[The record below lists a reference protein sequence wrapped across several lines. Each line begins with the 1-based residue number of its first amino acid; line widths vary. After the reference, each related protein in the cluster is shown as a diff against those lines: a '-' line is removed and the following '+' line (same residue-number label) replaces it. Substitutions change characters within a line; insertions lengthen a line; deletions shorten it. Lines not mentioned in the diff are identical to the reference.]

1 MQNNAPKIKIA
12 LYFLLALL
20 ITPLAIWGYLGLT
33 GAKLPTPKA
42 MIADMMGGNVSTIHA
57 WRPAAHGEDQR
68 IEIALDS
75 PRIGIL
81 DDAIA
86 FRRHLPEGQIKDS
99 AEWGVRRTLGSLDAS
114 RFNYLSLWVRGD
126 ALAGSPLALEISFT
140 LADPTKPTKT
150 IEGHSFALGLGSEW
164 NRVLVPLDKIEGVE
178 DWHHLTGINIK
189 VIAGSTRTSPVN
201 TFYIDEMALFQAED
215 ADDAQEGT
223 VVALARLP
231 DVGDHETPEEHKARL
246 KQRLVG
252 WPTRLQVDTATLP
265 GDDAGLLHRLA
276 ADTWHGLDDLT
287 DRETGLPLDR
297 IQFAAEGSDVDQAWI
312 GDYTN
317 ITNIGFYFLS
327 IVAANELGLIPR
339 DVAIEKIK
347 ATLTSLEN
355 VETSHGFYFNYY
367 NTTTLARTDDLI
379 SFVDSSW
386 LTSGL
391 IVARQAFPEIADRAS
406 RLIDQGNFS
415 FFYDEAKG
423 LMSHGNN
430 GKLGQQLKIYYG
442 VFYTEARLGSLIGIG
457 KGDIPE
463 KQWFQTARTMPP
475 ELTWQQRVPVDYKE
489 QQAMGFTWL
498 SAHYHWH
505 DRDYVPSW
513 GGSMFEALMPLLVMD
528 EVKHAPNNLGKNDI
542 THTQL
547 QRIHAMEDLHYP
559 IWGMSPSS
567 TADGLGY
574 TEFGVPMLGV
584 GGYKAGAVTPH
595 AAVLALMTD
604 PVEATKN
611 IRRLIKDYPV
621 YGEYGLYDAVDPF
634 THQVGRNYLC
644 LDQAMILV
652 ALANHLKDHAVQKYF
667 AQDPIIQKTL
677 PLLKIEK
684 F

>member
-1 MQNNAPKIKIA
+1 MQNNASKIKIA
-12 LYFLLALL
+12 LYLLVTLL
-20 ITPLAIWGYLGLT
+20 ITPLAIFGYLKAT
-33 GAKLPTPKA
+33 GASLSTPKA
-42 MIADMMGGNVSTIHA
+42 MLAEMLGGNASTMPA
-57 WRPAAHGEDQR
+57 WRSATHGEDQH
-68 IEIALDS
+68 IEIGLDS
-75 PRIGIL
+75 PRIGII
-81 DDAIA
+81 DESIA
-86 FRRHLPEGQIKDS
+86 FRRVLPEGHLRDS
-99 AEWGVRRTLGSLDAS
+99 AEWSVRRTLGSLDAS
-114 RFNYLSLWVRGD
+114 RFDYLSLWVKGEPNP
-126 ALAGSPLALEISFT
+126 ATPLALEITFT
-140 LADPTKPTKT
+140 LADANKPART
-150 IEGHSFALGLGSEW
+150 IEGHSFALGLGAEW
-164 NRVLVPLDKIEGVE
+164 RQVLVPLAKVEGVE
-178 DWHHLTGINIK
+178 DWRRLTGINIK
-189 VIAGSTRTSPVN
+189 VIAGSTRSSPVN
-201 TFYIDEMALFQAED
+201 VFWIDEMALLDADQDEEED
-215 ADDAQEGT
+215 A
-223 VVALARLP
+223 VVALSKLP
-231 DVGDHETPEEHKARL
+231 NVGTPETAEEHKARL

-252 WPTRLQVDTATLP
+252 WPKQLLVDPSTLP
-265 GDDAGLLHRLA
+265 NDDAGLLHRLA
-276 ADTWHGLDDLT
+276 ADTWRGIDDLT

-297 IQFAAEGSDVDQAWI
+297 IQFAGEGSDVDQAWI

-327 IVAANELGLIPR
+327 LVAANELGLIPR

-355 VETSHGFYFNYY
+355 VETSHGFFFNYY

-406 RLIDQGNFS
+406 RLIAQGNFQY
-415 FFYDEAKG
+415 FYDPAKG

-430 GKLGQQLKIYYG
+430 GRLGQQLKIYYG

-457 KGDIPE
+457 KGDLPE

-475 ELTWQQRVPVDYKE
+475 EMTWQQQQPLEYRE
-489 QQAMGFTWL
+489 QEAMGFTWL
-498 SAHYHWH
+498 SGHYRWH

-528 EVKHAPNNLGKNDI
+528 EVKYAPNNLGKNDI

-559 IWGMSPSS
+559 VWGMSPSS
-567 TADGLGY
+567 TADGQGY
-574 TEFGVPMLGV
+574 TEYGVPKLGV
-584 GGYKAGAVTPH
+584 GGYKSGAVTPH

-604 PVEATKN
+604 PTEATKN

-634 THQVGRNYLC
+634 TRQVGRNYLC

-667 AQDPIIQKTL
+667 AQDPIIQRTL

>member
-1 MQNNAPKIKIA
+1 MQNKPSKIKITI
-12 LYFLLALL
+12 YFLIALL
-20 ITPLAIWGYLGLT
+20 IPPIAIIGYLGLT
-33 GAKLPTPKA
+33 GASLSTPKA
-42 MIADMMGGNVSTIHA
+42 MLAELLGGNASTIHA
-57 WRPAAHGEDQR
+57 WRPATHGEDQHLV
-68 IEIALDS
+68 IGLDS

-81 DDAIA
+81 DESIA
-86 FRRHLPEGQIKDS
+86 FRRILPEGLTRDS
-99 AEWGVRRTLGSLDAS
+99 SEWSVRRTLGSLDAS
-114 RFNYLSLWVRGD
+114 RFDYLSFWVRGEPST
-126 ALAGSPLALEISFT
+126 ASPLALEITFT
-140 LADPTKPTKT
+140 LADSSKPAKT
-150 IEGHSFALGLGSEW
+150 IEGHSFVLGLGPDW
-164 NRVLVPLDKIEGVE
+164 KQVLVPLAKVEGID
-178 DWHHLTGINIK
+178 DWHRLTGINIK

-201 TFYIDEMALFQAED
+201 VFWIDEMALLHGDSDE
-215 ADDAQEGT
+215 EEET
-223 VVALARLP
+223 VVALSRLP
-231 DVGDHETPEEHKARL
+231 DVGTPETPEEHRARL

-252 WPTRLQVDTATLP
+252 WPKELQIDPASLP
-265 GDDAGLLHRLA
+265 SDDAGLLHRLA
-276 ADTWHGLDDLT
+276 ADTWRGIDDLT
-287 DRETGLPLDR
+287 DRESGLPLDR

-327 IVAANELGLIPR
+327 LVAANELGLIPR
-339 DVAIEKIK
+339 EIAIEKIK

-355 VETSHGFYFNYY
+355 VETSHGFFFNYY

-406 RLIDQGNFS
+406 RLIAQGNFQY
-415 FFYDEAKG
+415 FYDPAKG

-430 GKLGQQLKIYYG
+430 GRLGQQLKIYYG

-457 KGDIPE
+457 KGDLPE
-463 KQWFQTARTMPP
+463 KQWFQSARTMPP
-475 ELTWQQRVPVDYKE
+475 EMTWQQQVPVDYKE
-489 QQAMGFTWL
+489 QEAMGFRWM
-498 SAHYHWH
+498 SGHYHWH
-505 DRDYVPSW
+505 DRDFVPSW

-528 EVKHAPNNLGKNDI
+528 EVKHAPNNLGKNDV

-559 IWGMSPSS
+559 VWGMSPSS
-567 TADGLGY
+567 TADGQGY
-574 TEFGVPMLGV
+574 TEYGVPRLGV

-667 AQDPIIQKTL
+667 AQDPIIQRTL

>member
-1 MQNNAPKIKIA
+1 MQKNASKIKIA
-12 LYFLLALL
+12 LYLLIALVLLPLALVE
-20 ITPLAIWGYLGLT
+20 YLGVT
-33 GAKLPTPKA
+33 GSSLSTPKA
-42 MIADMMGGNVSTIHA
+42 TLAELLGGNASTIHA
-57 WRPAAHGEDQR
+57 WRPANYAEDQH
-68 IEIALDS
+68 IEIGLDS
-75 PRIGIL
+75 PRVGIL
-81 DDAIA
+81 DESIA
-86 FRRHLPEGQIKDS
+86 FRRVLPEGLTRDA
-99 AEWGVRRTLGSLDAS
+99 AEWSVRRTLGSLDAS
-114 RFNYLSLWVRGD
+114 RFDYLSFWVRGEPS
-126 ALAGSPLALEISFT
+126 AATPLALEITFT
-140 LADPTKPTKT
+140 LADSNKPAKT
-150 IEGHSFALGLGSEW
+150 IEGHSFALGLGGDW
-164 NRVLVPLDKIEGVE
+164 KQVLVPLAKVEGID
-178 DWHHLTGINIK
+178 DWHRLTGINIK

-201 TFYIDEMALFQAED
+201 VFWIDEMALLH
-215 ADDAQEGT
+215 ADDDEEEGALVT
-223 VVALARLP
+223 LARLP
-231 DVGDHETPEEHKARL
+231 DVGIPETAEEHRARL

-252 WPTRLQVDTATLP
+252 WPKRLQIDPASLP
-265 GDDAGLLHRLA
+265 NDDAGLLHRLA
-276 ADTWHGLDDLT
+276 ADTWRGIDELT

-327 IVAANELGLIPR
+327 LVAANELGLIPR
-339 DVAIEKIK
+339 ESAIEKIK

-355 VETSHGFYFNYY
+355 VETSHGFFFNYY
-367 NTTTLARTDDLI
+367 NTTTLARTDDLV

-406 RLIDQGNFS
+406 RLIAQGDFQY
-415 FFYDEAKG
+415 FYDPAKG

-430 GKLGQQLKIYYG
+430 ARLGQQLKIYYG

-457 KGDIPE
+457 KGDLPE

-475 ELTWQQRVPVDYKE
+475 ELTWQQQVPVDYKE

-498 SAHYHWH
+498 TGHYHWH

-528 EVKHAPNNLGKNDI
+528 EVKYAPNNLGKNDI

-547 QRIHAMEDLHYP
+547 QRIHAMDDLHYP

-567 TADGLGY
+567 TADGQGY
-574 TEFGVPMLGV
+574 TEYGVPKLGV

-621 YGEYGLYDAVDPF
+621 YGDYGLYDAVDPF
-634 THQVGRNYLC
+634 TRQVGRNYLC

-667 AQDPIIQKTL
+667 AQDPIIQRTL

>member
-1 MQNNAPKIKIA
+1 MQKNAPKIKIA
-12 LYFLLALL
+12 LFILLTL
-20 ITPLAIWGYLGLT
+20 PLAVFGYLKITGVALT
-33 GAKLPTPKA
+33 TPKA
-42 MIADMMGGNVSTIHA
+42 MIAELIGGNASTMHA
-57 WRPAAHGEDQR
+57 WRPATYGEDQQ
-68 IEIALDS
+68 IEIGLDS
-75 PRIGIL
+75 PRIGLI
-81 DDAIA
+81 DESIA
-86 FRRHLPEGQIKDS
+86 FRRILPQGQIRDS
-99 AEWGVRRTLGSLDAS
+99 AEWSVRRTLGSLDAS
-114 RFNYLSLWVRGD
+114 RFDYLSLWVRGEPH
-126 ALAGSPLALEISFT
+126 AATPLALEITFT
-140 LADPTKPTKT
+140 LADSNKPART
-150 IEGHSFALGLGSEW
+150 IEGHSFALGLGGDW
-164 NRVLVPLDKIEGVE
+164 KQVLVPLAKVEGVD
-178 DWHHLTGINIK
+178 DWHRLTGINIK

-201 TFYIDEMALFQAED
+201 VFWIDDMALLDADEDEEED
-215 ADDAQEGT
+215 A
-223 VVALARLP
+223 VVALSRLP
-231 DVGDHETPEEHKARL
+231 NIGTPETPDEHKARL

-252 WPTRLQVDTATLP
+252 WPKQLLIDPATLP
-265 GDDAGLLHRLA
+265 SDDAGLLHRLA
-276 ADTWHGLDDLT
+276 ADTWRGIDDLT

-297 IQFAAEGSDVDQAWI
+297 IQFAGEGSDVDQAWI

-327 IVAANELGLIPR
+327 LVAAHELGLIPR
-339 DVAIEKIK
+339 EAAIEKIK

-355 VETSHGFYFNYY
+355 VETSHGFFFNYY

-406 RLIDQGNFS
+406 GLIAQGNFQY
-415 FFYDEAKG
+415 FYDPAKG

-430 GKLGQQLKIYYG
+430 GRLGQQLKIYYG

-457 KGDIPE
+457 KGDLPE
-463 KQWFQTARTMPP
+463 KQWFQSARTMPP
-475 ELTWQQRVPVDYKE
+475 EMTWQQQVPVDYKE
-489 QQAMGFTWL
+489 QEAMGFTWR
-498 SAHYHWH
+498 SGHYHWH

-528 EVKHAPNNLGKNDI
+528 EVKYAPNNLGKNDL

-559 IWGMSPSS
+559 VWGMSPSS
-567 TADGLGY
+567 TADGQGY
-574 TEFGVPMLGV
+574 TEYGVPKLGV

-634 THQVGRNYLC
+634 TRQVGRNYLC

-667 AQDPIIQKTL
+667 AQDPIIQRTL